1 MSLWLYYWKM
11 IYNIISKM
19 QFQERILQ
27 PQTIISIISFIF
39 WLWVVRATL
48 NSKIHALETKVK
60 EFDSLEL
67 NTKLAQIMTD
77 IERIKSKLNEK

>member
-48 NSKIHALETKVK
+48 NSKIHTLETKVK
-60 EFDSLEL
+60 EVDSLEL

>member
-48 NSKIHALETKVK
+48 NSKIHTLETKVK

-67 NTKLAQIMTD
+67 YTKLAQILTD